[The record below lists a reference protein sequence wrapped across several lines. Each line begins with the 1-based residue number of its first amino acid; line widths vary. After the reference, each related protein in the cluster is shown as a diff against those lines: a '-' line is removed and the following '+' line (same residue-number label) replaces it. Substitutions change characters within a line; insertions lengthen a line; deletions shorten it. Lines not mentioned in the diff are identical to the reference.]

1 MLRWSRTPTK
11 RLAPSGLHVKLNQTK
26 DTDNPDL
33 IQMIVVGATIE
44 KACGD

>member
-1 MLRWSRTPTK
+1 MACCIDKSSFLK
-11 RLAPSGLHVKLNQTK
+11 RLK

-33 IQMIVVGATIE
+33 IQMIVVVGAIE